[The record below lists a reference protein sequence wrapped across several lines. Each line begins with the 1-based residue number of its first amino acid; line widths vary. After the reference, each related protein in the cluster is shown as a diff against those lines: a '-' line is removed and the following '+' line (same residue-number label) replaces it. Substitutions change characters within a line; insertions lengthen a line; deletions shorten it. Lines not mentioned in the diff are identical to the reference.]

1 VIRRFGAAL
10 TPLALVVGVTVAM
23 SSAHYSSG
31 PLPSK
36 TGAPSVGG
44 LPSESNC
51 TQCHLT
57 FGDGGPVNNLNT
69 PGGYVRILD
78 LPSMYVPGNTYTVRV
93 RLWSD
98 STVADTA
105 RRWGFQCT
113 AVKAGDGAGAG
124 SFEVRNVDSL
134 QVIAADPSEP
144 WPTRSYVEHTFNGIH
159 AGEAGPGE
167 WTFHWHAP
175 AQPSGAVYFF
185 VAGNAANG
193 SQDPSGDWIF
203 TAADTMQDTT
213 TAVRPVSWG
222 GLKARWR

>member
-1 VIRRFGAAL
+1 VIRKLAAAA
-10 TPLALVVGVTVAM
+10 TVLAIVAGVTVAM

-44 LPSESNC
+44 TPSESRC

-57 FGDGGPVNNLNT
+57 FDENGPVNNLNT
-69 PGGYVRILD
+69 PGGYVQVLD
-78 LPSMYVPGNTYTVRV
+78 LPALYSPGNTYTVRV

-98 STVADTA
+98 STIADTG

-113 AVKAGDGAGAG
+113 AVKASDGTGAG
-124 SFEVRNVDSL
+124 SFEVRSTDSL
-134 QVIAADPSEP
+134 QVIPADLSEP
-144 WPTRSYVEHTFNGIH
+144 WPTRTYVEHTFDGIH
-159 AGEAGPGE
+159 AGESGPAE
-167 WTFHWHAP
+167 WTFYWHAP
-175 AQPSGAVYFF
+175 AKPSGTVYFF
-185 VAGNAANG
+185 AAGNAANG

-203 TAADTMQDTT
+203 TTADTVQDTT

-222 GLKARWR
+222 GLKSRYR